1 MSELTAKQA
10 RFVNEYIRT
19 LNVTQSAVKAGYSSN
34 SAHVTGSRLLR
45 NEKVK

>member
-19 LNVTQSAVKAGYSSN
+19 LNV
-34 SAHVTGSRLLR
+34 
-45 NEKVK
+45 

>member
-19 LNVTQSAVKAGYSSN
+19 LNVTQSAIKQAIAQIV
-34 SAHVTGSRLLR
+34 HM
-45 NEKVK
+45 

>member
-19 LNVTQSAVKAGYSSN
+19 LNVTQ
-34 SAHVTGSRLLR
+34 
-45 NEKVK
+45 

>member
-19 LNVTQSAVKAGYSSN
+19 LNVTQSAVKQVIAQIV
-34 SAHVTGSRLLR
+34 HM
-45 NEKVK
+45 

>member
-19 LNVTQSAVKAGYSSN
+19 LNVQSAIKQAIAQIV
-34 SAHVTGSRLLR
+34 HM
-45 NEKVK
+45 